1 MIWDRLTKIDQ
12 PVLMM
17 DDRVSKDKYLG
28 RLLDWENL
36 SILDEIASEIAHKNE
51 DIDQ

>member
-1 MIWDRLTKIDQ
+1 MI
-12 PVLMM
+12 

-36 SILDEIASEIAHKNE
+36 SILDEIALKIVHKNK
-51 DIDQ
+51 DIDR